1 MRSVTLGIAL
11 VLVAAACGGGGDD
24 SEDTTTTASSDP
36 GQSPTTAT
44 TSSNG
49 GNGPGANTEFCDFD
63 DEFSDAF
70 GSAFTLSPQG
80 IEDAMQT
87 TLQVANQAADTA
99 PGAIRDDVNLLLSGF
114 RDFVD
119 ALADFDYDVINNLDA
134 FQNDPRVMNLDSP
147 EYEAASQA
155 VDAFCGNDDAG
166 PTAPTIPGTNI
177 TVPPTVGSLP
187 PGVLSGDLPDNF
199 PAGLVPPGELTVQTF
214 DAGVSY
220 QVTFMTNA
228 SFDDVVASYTLELG
242 APTTEINIEG
252 ANSAQWFQADGS
264 IIIVQEAGDMVSAA
278 VTGTN

>member
-36 GQSPTTAT
+36 GQSPTTVT

-63 DEFSDAF
+63 DEFGDAF
-70 GSAFTLSPQG
+70 GSTFTLSPQG

-119 ALADFDYDVINNLDA
+119 ALADIDYDVINNLDA

-147 EYEAASQA
+147 EYEAAGQA
-155 VDAFCGNDDAG
+155 VDAFCGNDGD

-177 TVPPTVGSLP
+177 PVPPTDGSLP

-199 PAGLVPPGELTVQTF
+199 SAGLVPPGELTVQTI
-214 DAGVSY
+214 DTGVGY

-242 APTTEINIEG
+242 APTAEINIEG
-252 ANSAQWFQADGS
+252 ANSAQWFQTDGS
-264 IIIVQEAGDMVSAA
+264 IIIVQEAGDMVSATVA
-278 VTGTN
+278 GAN